1 MTGKKISLHV
11 YVDRDMYE
19 KLWRITKRRFLAP
32 SKKLSTIIR
41 EALEQYIERNLQ
53 E

>member
-1 MTGKKISLHV
+1 MGKTISLHI
-11 YVDRDMYE
+11 YIDEDTYE
-19 KLWRITKRRFLAP
+19 KLWEITKRRFLAP

-41 EALEQYIERNLQ
+41 EALQQYIERELK